1 MFHSS
6 GLAASRSWMPAAV
19 ISTVC
24 SRPMV
29 STAMCRF
36 RPLTFLPASNPR
48 LSLATVSAALT
59 DRESMT
65 AADGSGLRPAAI
77 RRWLVPV
84 AYQDFPAELL
94 PPGLAG
100 G

>member
-1 MFHSS
+1 MFRSS

-19 ISTVC
+19 ISTVS

-77 RRWLVPV
+77 RRWRRSSPCIASV
-84 AYQDFPAELL
+84 A
-94 PPGLAG
+94 PPSCQWFSRS
-100 G
+100 